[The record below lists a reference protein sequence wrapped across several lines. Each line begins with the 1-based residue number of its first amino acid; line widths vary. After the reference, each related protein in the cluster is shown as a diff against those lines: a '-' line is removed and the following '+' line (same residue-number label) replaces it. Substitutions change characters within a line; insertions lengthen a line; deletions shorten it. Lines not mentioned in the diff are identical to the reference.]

1 MKRIRTKLL
10 SIYWETRL
18 GISTARIVESRSDR
32 YHYVTLPYPA
42 ILSVIRS
49 LQLAPSD
56 VFVDLGCGK
65 GRVVCCAARVDIREA
80 IGIEREQELCRLAQT
95 NALRLRGR
103 RTTISIRHVSAENAD
118 YLNETVFYM
127 FNPFGE
133 DVMRA
138 VMLKIASSLALN
150 PRPVRLV
157 YVKPMFENVLQESGW
172 LEQYDRWNTMAEEG
186 MEHVVS
192 FWRSRP

>member
-10 SIYWETRL
+10 SIYWEIRL

-32 YHYVTLPYPA
+32 YHSVTLPYPV
-42 ILSVIRS
+42 ILSIIRS

-65 GRVVCCAARVDIREA
+65 GRVVCCAARIGIREA

-138 VMLKIASSLALN
+138 VVSKIASSLTLN
-150 PRPVRLV
+150 PRPIRLV
-157 YVKPMFENVLQESGW
+157 YVKPVFESVLEESGW
-172 LEQYDRWNTMAEEG
+172 LEQYDHWKPVDHDG
-186 MEHVVS
+186 MEHAVS
-192 FWRSRP
+192 FWTSKP

>member
-10 SIYWETRL
+10 SIYWEIRL

-42 ILSVIRS
+42 ILSVIRN
-49 LQLAPSD
+49 LRLAPTD

-65 GRVVCCAARVDIREA
+65 GRVVCCAARVGIREA
-80 IGIEREQELCRLAQT
+80 IGIERERELCRRAQT

-118 YLNETVFYM
+118 YLSETVFYM

-138 VMLKIASSLALN
+138 VVLKIASSLTLN
-150 PRPVRLV
+150 PRPIRLV
-157 YVKPMFENVLQESGW
+157 YVEPVFESVLEEFGW
-172 LEQYDRWNTMAEEG
+172 LEQYDRWNTVDHEG
-186 MEHVVS
+186 MEHDVS